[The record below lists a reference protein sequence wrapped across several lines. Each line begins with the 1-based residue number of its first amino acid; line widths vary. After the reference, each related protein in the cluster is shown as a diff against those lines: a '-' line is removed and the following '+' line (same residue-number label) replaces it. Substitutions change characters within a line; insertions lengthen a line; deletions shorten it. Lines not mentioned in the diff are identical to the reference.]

1 MLKEVKQKPIFDK
14 ILKHETKWI
23 QLGYKCKE
31 VNFMNVTVCILCIV
45 IQLLQFKPSN
55 AQNFIK
61 VTIIP
66 CVPLATEPS
75 ISLIILPLIRILQRN
90 FQLSC
95 VNSHIH

>member
-14 ILKHETKWI
+14 VLKHETKWI

-55 AQNFIK
+55 AHHFIK
-61 VTIIP
+61 ITINCNFYCNFNTIVRP
-66 CVPLATEPS
+66 CWFE
-75 ISLIILPLIRILQRN
+75 LQ
-90 FQLSC
+90 
-95 VNSHIH
+95 